1 MLAEVR
7 HTMNHDP
14 VLAQILRDRLE
25 IGAELDESAE
35 LSYLERAHLRLDLV
49 TIVQDLDRGLLS
61 RTDAA
66 AALQRLRQEVDSR
79 VSA

>member
-1 MLAEVR
+1 
-7 HTMNHDP
+7 MNHDP

-35 LSYLERAHLRLDLV
+35 LSYLERARLRLVLV
-49 TIVQDLDRGLLS
+49 TIVEDLDRGRLS
-61 RTDAA
+61 RDDAA
-66 AALQRLRQEVDSR
+66 SALQRLRRDVQAR

>member
-1 MLAEVR
+1 
-7 HTMNHDP
+7 MNHDP

-35 LSYLERAHLRLDLV
+35 LSYLERARLRLELV
-49 TIVQDLDRGLLS
+49 TVVEDLDRGLVS

-66 AALQRLRQEVDSR
+66 AALERLRDEVASR